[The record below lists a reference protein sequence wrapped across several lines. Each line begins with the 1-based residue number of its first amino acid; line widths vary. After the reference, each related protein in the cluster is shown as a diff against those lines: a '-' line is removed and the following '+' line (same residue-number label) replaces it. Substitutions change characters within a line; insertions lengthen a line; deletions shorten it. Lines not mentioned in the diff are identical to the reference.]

1 MILGAKAV
9 PSTKLKA
16 WAEVHPSPAFL
27 IVLALLVI
35 ALAATLTFRR
45 VTTPWSSLPDYDY
58 WSMIEGLVTGNGL
71 HLTLSNL
78 FRHNNEHLAVI
89 PKLIYAANYLATS
102 GSNTEL
108 IIVSIVIG
116 AACSALLL
124 YLARHLLRD
133 TPWRLAACAVLFPL
147 AMFSA
152 KLGEDYFRGM
162 GGVVW
167 LTANLFVILS
177 AAALAKAVASGR
189 PTWLFAS
196 LVTGLLGILSSNV
209 AVYSLLVLLVFCLAI
224 LFLPRFRNLVPTTS
238 VVIVAALIVVFLGL
252 GFAYR
257 NESSSP
263 WTLNP
268 FALISYVL
276 TSLGNALTMGIQKI
290 QAPMAPLIG
299 FVILAIGVLSI
310 YRLTAER
317 RIGDALL
324 WIMLFFYAPF
334 NALVI
339 GIVRLNHD
347 PSGATA
353 SRYQSPV
360 AISLIATI
368 VLMLAALPKPS
379 QSRRST
385 LLRGAAVA
393 TLVVVAVV
401 LTANRA
407 YVGHYTRKSEIK
419 VLSEIAFRQG
429 LESQEHLE
437 GTTHSKQL
445 NLLERLLPDLRA
457 AQHVPFNTVSRCEER
472 LGQHISEAAGSPS
485 GAIDAAFAYPLF
497 GGKGQAL
504 EVKGWAERVGTPA
517 ECIVIID
524 GNRTAIGAGASMLM
538 RPDIEREQ
546 VRPLGRIGWRA
557 VATLPQVMPVCALAL
572 FPGDSEEVPLA
583 NCRSSLAAAT
593 TPGVVGKKR

>member
-1 MILGAKAV
+1 MIQGAKAV
-9 PSTKLKA
+9 TSTKRKA
-16 WAEVHPSPAFL
+16 WADMHASPAFL

-35 ALAATLTFRR
+35 ALTATLTFRR

-58 WSMIEGLVTGNGL
+58 WAMIEGLVTANGL
-71 HLTLSNL
+71 ELTFSNL

-89 PKLIYAANYLATS
+89 PKLIYAANYLVTS

-152 KLGEDYFRGM
+152 KLGDDYFRGM

-196 LVTGLLGILSSNV
+196 LLTGLLGMLSSNV

-224 LFLPRFRNLVPTTS
+224 LFLPRFRSLVPTTS
-238 VVIVAALIVVFLGL
+238 VVIVAALIVIFLGL

-299 FVILAIGVLSI
+299 FVILAIGALSI

-347 PSGATA
+347 PNGATA

-368 VLMLAALPKPS
+368 VLMLAALPKAS
-379 QSRRST
+379 ETRRIIAFARRS
-385 LLRGAAVA
+385 RCHACHSGGGA
-393 TLVVVAVV
+393 
-401 LTANRA
+401 
-407 YVGHYTRKSEIK
+407 
-419 VLSEIAFRQG
+419 
-429 LESQEHLE
+429 
-437 GTTHSKQL
+437 
-445 NLLERLLPDLRA
+445 
-457 AQHVPFNTVSRCEER
+457 
-472 LGQHISEAAGSPS
+472 
-485 GAIDAAFAYPLF
+485 
-497 GGKGQAL
+497 
-504 EVKGWAERVGTPA
+504 
-517 ECIVIID
+517 
-524 GNRTAIGAGASMLM
+524 
-538 RPDIEREQ
+538 
-546 VRPLGRIGWRA
+546 
-557 VATLPQVMPVCALAL
+557 
-572 FPGDSEEVPLA
+572 
-583 NCRSSLAAAT
+583 
-593 TPGVVGKKR
+593 